1 MNMRFY
7 LDTSVFGGFFDE
19 EFAADTQ
26 RLFAEIVN
34 GRFSIVVSEVTMQE
48 LLEAPEDVQN
58 LLARVPAAN
67 LDIVTPSAEA
77 LTLAERYVQEGALA
91 EKFISDAQHIAV
103 ATIERVDSLVS
114 WNFKHMVNFFRI
126 RQYNAINLKNGYSL
140 IDIRSPREVVYED

>member
-1 MNMRFY
+1 MRFY

-19 EFAADTQ
+19 EFAADTH
-26 RLFAEIVN
+26 RFFAEIVN
-34 GRFSIVVSEVTMQE
+34 GRFSIVVSAVTMQE
-48 LLEAPEDVQN
+48 LLEAPDDVRN
-58 LLARVPAAN
+58 LLARVPEAN

-77 LTLAERYVQEGALA
+77 LALAERYVQEGALT

-103 ATIERVDSLVS
+103 ATIEKVDSLVS

-140 IDIRSPREVVYED
+140 IDIRSPREVAYED

>member
-1 MNMRFY
+1 MRFY

-34 GRFSIVVSEVTMQE
+34 GRFSIVVSAVTMQE
-48 LLEAPEDVQN
+48 LLEAPDDVRN
-58 LLARVPAAN
+58 LLARVPEAN

-77 LTLAERYVQEGALA
+77 LALAERYVQEGALT

-103 ATIERVDSLVS
+103 ATIEKVDSLVS

-140 IDIRSPREVVYED
+140 IDIRSPREVAYED

>member
-1 MNMRFY
+1 MRFY

-34 GRFSIVVSEVTMQE
+34 GRFSIIVSEVTMQE

-58 LLARVPAAN
+58 LLARVPEAN

-77 LTLAERYVQEGALA
+77 FALAERYVQEGALNA
-91 EKFISDAQHIAV
+91 KFISDAQHIAV

-126 RQYNAINLKNGYSL
+126 RQYNAINLKSGYSL